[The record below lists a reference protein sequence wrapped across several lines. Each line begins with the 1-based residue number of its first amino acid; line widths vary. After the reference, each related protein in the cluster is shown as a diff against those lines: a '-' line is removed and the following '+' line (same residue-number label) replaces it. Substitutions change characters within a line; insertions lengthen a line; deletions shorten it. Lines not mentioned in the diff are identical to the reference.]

1 MQLYDKKSILIDL
14 KKHKSFLDKNIEKY
28 IKTLD
33 APKEI
38 KNIMVYA
45 VLGGG
50 KRIRPF
56 LLAEIAKLYGISS
69 SVYKYPCMAVELAHC
84 FSLVYDDLPCMDN
97 DDLRR
102 GKATVHKAFNEANAL
117 LGGASL
123 LVYSF
128 KLLSLNSFN
137 INIED
142 KLKIINNFS
151 DVTGAEGVLSG
162 QYLDLLAENKKF
174 KLTLNNFKEIQKKK
188 TSLLI
193 AFCTLTGAII
203 GNATKKEQKEMF
215 DVGLLIGSLFQIQD
229 DILDQEGNEEEMGKK
244 VHKDK
249 DLNKATIIRLK
260 DINYAKKEVINV
272 GSKIKKKLSLI
283 NKNTKKL
290 IKLTNFL
297 MHRTS

>member
-56 LLAEIAKLYGISS
+56 LLAETAKLYGISS

-128 KLLSLNSFN
+128 KLLSLNSFK

-174 KLTLNNFKEIQKKK
+174 KLTLKNFKEIQKKK

-193 AFCTLTGAII
+193 AFSTLTGAII
-203 GNATKKEQKEMF
+203 GNATKKEQKDMF
-215 DVGLLIGSLFQIQD
+215 DIGLLIGSLFQIQD

-244 VHKDK
+244 VRKDK
-249 DLNKATIIRLK
+249 DLNKATIIRIK
-260 DINYAKKEVINV
+260 DINYAKKEVIKV
-272 GSKIKKKLSLI
+272 GSKIKKKLLLI
-283 NKNTKKL
+283 NKNTEKL

>member
-56 LLAEIAKLYGISS
+56 LLAETAKLYGISS

-102 GKATVHKAFNEANAL
+102 GKATVHKVFK
-117 LGGASL
+117 SSTIFSK
-123 LVYSF
+123 SF
-128 KLLSLNSFN
+128 KASS
-137 INIED
+137 
-142 KLKIINNFS
+142 
-151 DVTGAEGVLSG
+151 
-162 QYLDLLAENKKF
+162 
-174 KLTLNNFKEIQKKK
+174 
-188 TSLLI
+188 
-193 AFCTLTGAII
+193 
-203 GNATKKEQKEMF
+203 
-215 DVGLLIGSLFQIQD
+215 
-229 DILDQEGNEEEMGKK
+229 
-244 VHKDK
+244 
-249 DLNKATIIRLK
+249 
-260 DINYAKKEVINV
+260 
-272 GSKIKKKLSLI
+272 
-283 NKNTKKL
+283 KL
-290 IKLTNFL
+290 ISFFLTVIYSSPIF
-297 MHRTS
+297 

>member
-14 KKHKSFLDKNIEKY
+14 KKHKTFLDKNIEKY

-45 VLGGG
+45 ILGGG

-56 LLAEIAKLYGISS
+56 LLAETAKLYGISS

-128 KLLSLNSFN
+128 KLLSLNSFK

-174 KLTLNNFKEIQKKK
+174 KLTLKNFKEIQKKK

-193 AFCTLTGAII
+193 AFSTLTGAII
-203 GNATKKEQKEMF
+203 GNATKKEQKDMF
-215 DVGLLIGSLFQIQD
+215 DIGLLIGSLFQIQD

-244 VHKDK
+244 VRKDK
-249 DLNKATIIRLK
+249 DLNKATIIRIK
-260 DINYAKKEVINV
+260 DINYAKKEVIKV
-272 GSKIKKKLSLI
+272 GSKIKKKLLLI
-283 NKNTKKL
+283 NKNTEKL

>member
-28 IKTLD
+28 IKTLE

-56 LLAEIAKLYGISS
+56 LLAETAKLYGISS

-128 KLLSLNSFN
+128 KLLSLNSFK

-174 KLTLNNFKEIQKKK
+174 RLTLNNFKEIQKKK

-203 GNATKKEQKEMF
+203 GNATKKEQKDMF
-215 DVGLLIGSLFQIQD
+215 DIGILIGSLFQIQD

-244 VHKDK
+244 VRKDK

-260 DINYAKKEVINV
+260 DINYAKKEVKKV
-272 GSKIKKKLSLI
+272 GSKIKNKLLSI
-283 NKNTKKL
+283 NKNTEKL

>member
-1 MQLYDKKSILIDL
+1 MQLYEKKSILIDL
-14 KKHKSFLDKNIEKY
+14 KKHKSFLDKNLEKY
-28 IKTLD
+28 IKTLN

-56 LLAEIAKLYGISS
+56 LLAETAKLYGISS

-102 GKATVHKAFNEANAL
+102 GRATVHKAFNEANAL

-128 KLLSLNSFN
+128 KLLSLNSFK

-174 KLTLNNFKEIQKKK
+174 RLTLNNFKEIQKKK

-203 GNATKKEQKEMF
+203 GNATKKEQKDMF
-215 DVGLLIGSLFQIQD
+215 DIGLLIGSLFQIQD

-244 VHKDK
+244 VRKDK

-260 DINYAKKEVINV
+260 DINYAKKEVIKV
-272 GSKIKKKLSLI
+272 GSKIKKKLLLI
-283 NKNTKKL
+283 NKNTEKL

>member
-56 LLAEIAKLYGISS
+56 LLAETAKLYGISS

-203 GNATKKEQKEMF
+203 GNATKKEQKDMF
-215 DVGLLIGSLFQIQD
+215 DIGLLIGSLFQIQD

-244 VHKDK
+244 VRKDK

-260 DINYAKKEVINV
+260 DIKYAKKEVIKV
-272 GSKIKKKLSLI
+272 GSKIKKKLLLL
-283 NKNTKKL
+283 NKNTEKL
-290 IKLTNFL
+290 IKLINFL

>member
-56 LLAEIAKLYGISS
+56 LLAETAKLYGISS

-128 KLLSLNSFN
+128 KLLSLNSFK

-174 KLTLNNFKEIQKKK
+174 RLTLNNFKEIQKKK

-203 GNATKKEQKEMF
+203 GNATKKEQKDMF
-215 DVGLLIGSLFQIQD
+215 DIGLLIGSLFQIQD

-244 VHKDK
+244 VRKDK

-260 DINYAKKEVINV
+260 DINYAKKEVIKV
-272 GSKIKKKLSLI
+272 GSKIKKKLLLI
-283 NKNTKKL
+283 NKNTEKL

>member
-1 MQLYDKKSILIDL
+1 MQLYEKKSMMIDL
-14 KKHKSFLDKNIEKY
+14 KKHKSFLDKNIQRY

-38 KNIMVYA
+38 KNIMAYA

-56 LLAEIAKLYGISS
+56 LLAETAKLYGINSN
-69 SVYKYPCMAVELAHC
+69 VYKYPCMAVELAHC

-128 KLLSLNSFN
+128 KLLSLNSFK

-174 KLTLNNFKEIQKKK
+174 KLTLRNFKEIQKKK

-203 GNATKKEQKEMF
+203 GKATKKEQKDMF
-215 DVGLLIGSLFQIQD
+215 DIGLLIGKLFQIQD

-244 VHKDK
+244 VRKDK

-260 DINYAKKEVINV
+260 DINYAKKEVIKV
-272 GSKIKKKLSLI
+272 GSKIKKKLLLI
-283 NKNTKKL
+283 NKNTEKL

-297 MHRTS
+297 MYRTS

>member
-1 MQLYDKKSILIDL
+1 MQLYEKKSILIDL
-14 KKHKSFLDKNIEKY
+14 KKHKSFLDRNIEKY

-56 LLAEIAKLYGISS
+56 LLAETAKLYGINS

-102 GKATVHKAFNEANAL
+102 GRATVHKAFNEANAL

-128 KLLSLNSFN
+128 KLLSLDSFN
-137 INIED
+137 INIKD

-174 KLTLNNFKEIQKKK
+174 RLTLNNFKEIQKKK

-193 AFCTLTGAII
+193 AFCTLTGSII
-203 GNATKKEQKEMF
+203 GNATKKEQKDMF
-215 DVGLLIGSLFQIQD
+215 DIGLLIGSLFQIQD

-244 VHKDK
+244 VRKDK
-249 DLNKATIIRLK
+249 GLNKATIIRLK
-260 DINYAKKEVINV
+260 DINYAKKEVIKV
-272 GSKIKKKLSLI
+272 GSKIKKKLLLI
-283 NKNTKKL
+283 NKNTEKL

>member
-14 KKHKSFLDKNIEKY
+14 KKHKSFLDRNIEKY

-56 LLAEIAKLYGISS
+56 LLAETAKLYGISS

-102 GKATVHKAFNEANAL
+102 GRATVHKAFNEANAL

-174 KLTLNNFKEIQKKK
+174 KLTLNSFKEIQKKK

-203 GNATKKEQKEMF
+203 GNATKKEQKDMF
-215 DVGLLIGSLFQIQD
+215 DIGLLIGSLFQIQD

-244 VHKDK
+244 VRKDK

-260 DINYAKKEVINV
+260 DINYAKKEVIKV
-272 GSKIKKKLSLI
+272 GSKIKKKLLLI
-283 NKNTKKL
+283 NKNTEKL

>member
-1 MQLYDKKSILIDL
+1 MQLYEKKSILIDL
-14 KKHKSFLDKNIEKY
+14 KKHKSFLDRNIEKY

-56 LLAEIAKLYGISS
+56 LLAETAKLYGISS

-84 FSLVYDDLPCMDN
+84 FSLVYDDLPGMDN

-102 GKATVHKAFNEANAL
+102 GRATVHKAFNEANAL

-203 GNATKKEQKEMF
+203 GKATKKEQKDMF
-215 DVGLLIGSLFQIQD
+215 DIGLLIGSLFQIQD

-244 VHKDK
+244 VRKDK

-260 DINYAKKEVINV
+260 DINYAKKEVIKV
-272 GSKIKKKLSLI
+272 GSKIKEKLLLI
-283 NKNTKKL
+283 NKNTEKL

>member
-1 MQLYDKKSILIDL
+1 MQLYEKKSILIDL
-14 KKHKSFLDKNIEKY
+14 KKHKSFLDKNIERY

-56 LLAEIAKLYGISS
+56 LLAETAKLYGISS

-188 TSLLI
+188 TSILI
-193 AFCTLTGAII
+193 AFSTLTGAIL
-203 GNATKKEQKEMF
+203 GNATRKEQKDMF
-215 DVGLLIGSLFQIQD
+215 DIGLLIGSLFQIQD

-244 VHKDK
+244 VRKDK

-260 DINYAKKEVINV
+260 DINYAKKEVIKV
-272 GSKIKKKLSLI
+272 GSKIKKKLLLI
-283 NKNTKKL
+283 NKNTEKL

>member
-102 GKATVHKAFNEANAL
+102 GRATVHKAFNEANAL

-203 GNATKKEQKEMF
+203 GNATKKEQKDMF
-215 DVGLLIGSLFQIQD
+215 DIGLLIGSLFQIQD

-244 VHKDK
+244 VRKDK

-260 DINYAKKEVINV
+260 DINYAKKEVIKV
-272 GSKIKKKLSLI
+272 GSKIKKKLLLI
-283 NKNTKKL
+283 NKNTEKL

>member
-56 LLAEIAKLYGISS
+56 LLAETAKLYGISS

-102 GKATVHKAFNEANAL
+102 GKPTVHKVFNEANAL

-174 KLTLNNFKEIQKKK
+174 RLTLNNFKEIQKKK

-203 GNATKKEQKEMF
+203 GNATKKEQKDMF
-215 DVGLLIGSLFQIQD
+215 DIGLLIGSLFQIQD

-244 VHKDK
+244 VRKDK
-249 DLNKATIIRLK
+249 GLNKATIIRLK
-260 DINYAKKEVINV
+260 DINYAKKEVINL
-272 GSKIKKKLSLI
+272 GSKIKKKLLLI
-283 NKNTKKL
+283 NKNTEKL

>member
-1 MQLYDKKSILIDL
+1 MHLYDKKSILIDL

-50 KRIRPF
+50 KRVRPF
-56 LLAEIAKLYGISS
+56 LLAETAKLYGISS

-117 LGGASL
+117 LGWASL

-128 KLLSLNSFN
+128 KLLSLNSFK

-174 KLTLNNFKEIQKKK
+174 RLTLNNFKEIQKKK

-203 GNATKKEQKEMF
+203 GNATKKEQKDMF
-215 DVGLLIGSLFQIQD
+215 DIGLMIGTLFQIQD
-229 DILDQEGNEEEMGKK
+229 DILDQEGNEKEMGKK
-244 VHKDK
+244 VRKDK

-260 DINYAKKEVINV
+260 DINYAKKEVIKIGV
-272 GSKIKKKLSLI
+272 KIKKKLLLI
-283 NKNTKKL
+283 NKNTEQL